1 MKIYG
6 LEEIK
11 KEVNLDKAQS
21 FFTNTCM
28 LHMDKYV
35 PYDTGTLANTV
46 ITTDNQIIYEQEYAS
61 YPYYGITKNG
71 KKMHINTDKHL
82 LASSYWDERM
92 MSAEMEDVAKE
103 VQAFI
108 DRGAR

>member
-1 MKIYG
+1 MKIFG

-46 ITTDNQIIYEQEYAS
+46 TTTDNQIIYEQEYAS
-61 YPYYGITKNG
+61 YPYYGITKDG

-92 MSAEMEDVAKE
+92 MSAEMNDI
-103 VQAFI
+103 VQKVQDYI
-108 DRGAR
+108 DRRL